1 MTAGQSKDGI
11 PQNPA
16 PDSRRQTD
24 HDQTMSGSA
33 DSTPQ
38 PDTGRPDTERPD
50 TGKPG
55 SDQPDGSAPDRLAE
69 LRAQIDAADAEM
81 HRQLIHRGR
90 IIAEL
95 IEAKKLNAAPSR
107 QSAGQSGAAFRPD
120 REASMMRRIAGRHE
134 GELPLTTVEHIWR
147 EIIATFTQLQAP
159 FTVHAAGA
167 GWPRMRD
174 LLRYM
179 FGFSTPLADAPDNRS
194 AVRVVAG
201 GGTDLAVV
209 ALASADEERWW
220 DSDAQSDSGQAEAG
234 QVCPGARVIALLP
247 FLPIDDTLDLPPALV
262 IGPSSVESPADL
274 FIYACAS
281 AAMTAA
287 DPAIRVLRGGPDWT
301 LFASADAPAAVLPR
315 ITGCVCLGSIAEPLA
330 WPAGLASKT

>member
-1 MTAGQSKDGI
+1 MA
-11 PQNPA
+11 
-16 PDSRRQTD
+16 
-24 HDQTMSGSA
+24 GSA
-33 DSTPQ
+33 DSAPQ
-38 PDTGRPDTERPD
+38 PDTGR
-50 TGKPG
+50 PG
-55 SDQPDGSAPDRLAE
+55 SDQPDGSDRLAE

-95 IEAKKLNAAPSR
+95 IEAKKLNAAPSG

-120 REASMMRRIAGRHE
+120 REASMLRRIAGRHE

-194 AVRVVAG
+194 AVRAVAG

-220 DSDAQSDSGQAEAG
+220 DNDAQQNSGQAEAGRAEAG

-247 FLPIDDTLDLPPALV
+247 FLPVDDALDLPPALV

-281 AAMTAA
+281 SAMTAD

-301 LFASADAPAAVLPR
+301 LFACADAPAAVLPR
-315 ITGCVCLGSIAEPLA
+315 ITGCACLGSIAEPLA
-330 WPAGLASKT
+330 WPAGLAPKA